1 MAKRILSV
9 SYDAALLRS
18 REMILQRQGYEVTS
32 VQNLQD
38 AILQCRREMFDVA
51 LIGHAIPIAEQ
62 MNIVGELRKNCPGA
76 KVVAL
81 TARPMSPA
89 PYADHSV
96 DAMKP
101 DELVAELRHLFAEA
115 DSGKAE
121 RV

>member
-18 REMILQRQGYEVTS
+18 REMILQRQGYEVVS
-32 VQNLQD
+32 VQSLQD
-38 AILQCRREMFDVA
+38 AILHCRQEVFDVA

-62 MNIVGELRKNCPGA
+62 TSIADELRKNCPGA

-81 TARPMSPA
+81 TARPMMSA
-89 PYADHSV
+89 PYADRSV
-96 DAMKP
+96 DAMRP

-115 DSGKAE
+115 DSSKAE
-121 RV
+121 V